1 MKGKY
6 ETHVL
11 PKLELIKDWCRNG
24 LTDENIAKN
33 LGINIASFYRYKNEH
48 SEFCESLKSKD
59 EADAIIENALFE
71 SAKSGNITAMIFWL
85 KNRKPNRWRDKA
97 DDKAFEEGNVE
108 IEVRFKNYNGK
119 ETKN

>member
-24 LTDENIAKN
+24 LTDEDIAKN

-48 SEFCESLKSKD
+48 PDFCESLKSSS
-59 EADAIIENALFE
+59 L
-71 SAKSGNITAMIFWL
+71 G
-85 KNRKPNRWRDKA
+85 RP
-97 DDKAFEEGNVE
+97 
-108 IEVRFKNYNGK
+108 
-119 ETKN
+119 